1 VEPDLVELKIS
12 KSETDVGFDSLL
24 FIISSNIAEDS
35 TFFLFLEGENT
46 EQLVSHGDYRK
57 RATMSK

>member
-12 KSETDVGFDSLL
+12 KSETDVGFDSL
-24 FIISSNIAEDS
+24 FNISSNIAEDS
-35 TFFLFLEGENT
+35 TFFLILEGENT

-57 RATMSK
+57 LATMSK